1 MIKQDSYEMAKD
13 KKKVPDKDSG
23 PENLSRRKFFM
34 VAGNAAIGIA
44 ALGSIGVSLDYLA
57 PKVLLELPRRFV
69 IGVLANMQPNSV
81 TFDAEHRLIV
91 VRDKQG
97 YFYALS
103 AVCTHLGCI
112 VEWKETGIPGHPG
125 SVIACPCH
133 GSIFNKNGDVIKG
146 PAPRPLDRFKLYLE
160 DDRVIVDMTET
171 VSEQDMILKV

>member
-1 MIKQDSYEMAKD
+1 MAKD
-13 KKKVPDKDSG
+13 KKKEPHKDSG
-23 PENLSRRKFFM
+23 QENLSRRKFF
-34 VAGNAAIGIA
+34 VTAGNAAIGIA
-44 ALGSIGVSLDYLA
+44 ALGSLGVSLDFLA

-81 TFDAEHRLIV
+81 IFDPEHRLIV
-91 VRDKQG
+91 FRDKQG

-112 VEWKETGIPGHPG
+112 VEWKEAGIPGHPEG
-125 SVIACPCH
+125 VIACPCH
-133 GSIFNKNGDVIKG
+133 GSIFNKTGDVIKG

-171 VSEQDMILKV
+171 VSGADMILKV

>member
-1 MIKQDSYEMAKD
+1 MAKD
-13 KKKVPDKDSG
+13 KKKELHNNSG
-23 PENLSRRKFFM
+23 QENLSRRKFF
-34 VAGNAAIGIA
+34 VAAGNAAIGIA
-44 ALGSIGVSLDYLA
+44 ALGSLGVTLDYLS

-91 VRDKQG
+91 FRDKQG

-112 VEWKETGIPGHPG
+112 VEWKEAGIPGHPDG
-125 SVIACPCH
+125 VIACPCH
-133 GSIFNKNGDVIKG
+133 GSIFSKTGDVIRG
-146 PAPRPLDRFKLYLE
+146 PAPRSLDRFKLYLE

>member
-1 MIKQDSYEMAKD
+1 MAKD
-13 KKKVPDKDSG
+13 KKKVPEEDSG
-23 PENLSRRKFFM
+23 PENFNRRKFFV

-69 IGVLANMQPNSV
+69 IGVLANMQPNSA

-91 VRDKQG
+91 FRDKQG

-112 VEWKETGIPGHPG
+112 VEWKATGVPGHPEG
-125 SVIACPCH
+125 VIACPCH
-133 GSIFNKNGDVIKG
+133 GSVFNKTGDVIKG
-146 PAPRPLDRFKLYLE
+146 PAPRPLDRFKMYQE
-160 DDRVIVDMTET
+160 DDRVIVDMTEI
-171 VSEQDMILKV
+171 VSEEGMILKV